1 MSTPLKYISLQ
12 EAAKLC
18 KYSQEYL
25 SLRAR
30 QGKLNA
36 KKIKSRWVTTH
47 GWLNEYIQSTA
58 KEPVEYISLSQA
70 SKLCSYS
77 TEYLGLRA
85 RQKKLKAKR
94 IGNRWVTTT
103 DWLLDYVHSVERLK
117 ENQKILPQPQRT
129 HLSPFRVFQASVFVS
144 FVIVFGLFSIGF
156 GKDGWNFAAHEATGI
171 AQDFVNGFA
180 SGRQRLIRNADNSF
194 LVLSDNTW
202 QGLKLGRAKFTL
214 NLARPSLW
222 ATRFS
227 GFAQG
232 FDQGIASTS
241 DAAQDISQ
249 NLRLKLSVNLASPIV
264 AKDFL
269 RNYGEWLGNQYG
281 KLNEDIRQGITN
293 DVESL
298 VEGYKAVDT
307 SVSQGIKKDLTTIV
321 EMESEFARGV
331 QRSFAFFGKTIAKG
345 VEKIAGGIKA
355 RVARVSEEARPQPEP
370 ETMPEAGPQEEVPS
384 QEAEPRAQEPASAR
398 GSASTQI
405 VREVQVLNSAEL
417 ALLKSQVAGI
427 LTWRGDIDSLKAITQ
442 KIQSSPPSFS
452 AVNAPVY
459 IGSSGVQVAGNV
471 NATSIGAA
479 IGGVQNFGIGLSA
492 TIGETNN
499 SASKLT
505 VNAESTFNSQTK
517 HTAALLV
524 GTSTL
529 TNFSIDT
536 SGNLETKGS
545 VEVLNSSDVAQITL
559 ATNGNITATG
569 TLTAAGAT
577 ITGTTTLSGLM
588 VTGNSV
594 LGDEGGDTLTFNA
607 STLSLPNSLNID
619 SATLY
624 IDASNNRIGVG
635 TTSPSTPQETLRPRE
650 P

>member
-129 HLSPFRVFQASVFVS
+129 HVSPFRVFQASVFVS

-194 LVLSDNTW
+194 LVLSDNAW

-307 SVSQGIKKDLTTIV
+307 SVSQGIKGDVNKIV
-321 EMESEFARGV
+321 EVEKGLVRGV
-331 QRSFAFFGKTIAKG
+331 QKGFAFFGKTVTKGAEKVTQVFTGSEVPQEIAQEP
-345 VEKIAGGIKA
+345 V
-355 RVARVSEEARPQPEP
+355 VPEP
-370 ETMPEAGPQEEVPS
+370 EPEVPQEEEQVPAPS
-384 QEAEPRAQEPASAR
+384 PVEV
-398 GSASTQI
+398 
-405 VREVQVLNSAEL
+405 VREVVRTERVLDTQEL

-471 NATSIGAA
+471 NATSTGAA

-505 VNAESTFNSQTK
+505 VNAESFFNSQTK

-529 TNFSIDT
+529 TNLSIDT
-536 SGNLETKGS
+536 SGNLET
-545 VEVLNSSDVAQITL
+545 
-559 ATNGNITATG
+559 
-569 TLTAAGAT
+569 
-577 ITGTTTLSGLM
+577 
-588 VTGNSV
+588 
-594 LGDEGGDTLTFNA
+594 
-607 STLSLPNSLNID
+607 
-619 SATLY
+619 
-624 IDASNNRIGVG
+624 
-635 TTSPSTPQETLRPRE
+635 
-650 P
+650 